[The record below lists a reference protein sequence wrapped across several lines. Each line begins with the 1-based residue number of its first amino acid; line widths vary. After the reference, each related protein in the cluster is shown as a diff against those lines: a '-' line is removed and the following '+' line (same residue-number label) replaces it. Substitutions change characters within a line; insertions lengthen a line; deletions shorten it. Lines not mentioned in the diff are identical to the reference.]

1 MNNEIFF
8 LLSHKLSID
17 VVKIIN
23 NFIYSKN
30 LNKIIKKYKNFIL
43 YKYHIIDSIYEL
55 PVHNRMFPS
64 INEDP
69 DSYDFNP
76 LFIVVVP
83 ESLYYFNKLSKLING
98 NELYI
103 DEIEQLFSVLADSID
118 DYEWVW
124 YSNNINYIKL
134 KKICENA
141 KEKFN
146 FSYLI

>member
-1 MNNEIFF
+1 
-8 LLSHKLSID
+8 
-17 VVKIIN
+17 
-23 NFIYSKN
+23 
-30 LNKIIKKYKNFIL
+30 
-43 YKYHIIDSIYEL
+43 
-55 PVHNRMFPS
+55 MFPS